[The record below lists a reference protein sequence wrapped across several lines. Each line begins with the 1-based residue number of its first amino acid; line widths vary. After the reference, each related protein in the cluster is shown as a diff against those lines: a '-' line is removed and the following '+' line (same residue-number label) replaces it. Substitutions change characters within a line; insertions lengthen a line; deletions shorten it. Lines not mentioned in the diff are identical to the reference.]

1 MTPNYLR
8 TLVVTGS
15 ELNPWLQ
22 AVAELRIRVFRDF
35 PYLYDG
41 SLEYERDY
49 LQTYVES
56 GTAVC
61 VLALDGDRV
70 IGASTGLAMTDE
82 TEEFRQPL
90 VEAGLD
96 INSVF
101 YCAESVLL
109 PDYRGHGLYRAFFD
123 EREAHARQLGK
134 TLSVFCAVQRPENH
148 PLKPK
153 DYQPLHPV
161 WKRFGYNPVPEIQ
174 ATFPWKDIDQ
184 PVETD
189 KPLMFYRKYLDG

>member
-1 MTPNYLR
+1 MTPDHLR

-15 ELNPWLQ
+15 DFSPWLA
-22 AVAELRIRVFRDF
+22 AVAQLRIRVFRDF

-41 SLEYERDY
+41 SLAYERRY
-49 LQTYVES
+49 LQTYVDSETS
-56 GTAVC
+56 VC

-96 INSVF
+96 TGSVF

-109 PDYRGHGLYRAFFD
+109 PDYRGHGLYRTFFE
-123 EREAHARQLGK
+123 EREVRARQLGK
-134 TLSVFCAVQRPENH
+134 TLSVFCAVQRPDKH
-148 PLKPK
+148 PMKPT
-153 DYQPLHPV
+153 DYQPLDPV
-161 WKRFGYNPVPEIQ
+161 WQRFGYQPMPEVH
-174 ATFPWKDIDQ
+174 AAFPWKDIDQ
-184 PVETD
+184 SVETE
-189 KPLMFYRKYLDG
+189 KSLMFYRKELNC